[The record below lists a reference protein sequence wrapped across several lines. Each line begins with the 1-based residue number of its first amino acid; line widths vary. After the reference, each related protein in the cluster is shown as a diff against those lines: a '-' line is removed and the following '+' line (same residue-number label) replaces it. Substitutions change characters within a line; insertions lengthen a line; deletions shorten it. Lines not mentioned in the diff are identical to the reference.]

1 MSRVGTQAD
10 GEGSSYD
17 VNLFIAKHIQKHTPL
32 REPNSVPFR
41 LSIEA
46 VGDSSIAET
55 VCKAFMM
62 RTRCF
67 LLVLSVLLTSNCSV
81 ASTARSLKVVQ
92 HFQDDGDAVRRLVP
106 AHTEGDELQSEDER
120 VSRASDDEERTLKSF
135 FSGIKSKF
143 GWKSK
148 GEKATAKVADGLLKR
163 AKSTKDG
170 DGLSEK
176 AKTAGKMDEV
186 SASSRKKKRYRV
198 QDMEVVGPMLFLL
211 LLGGVGLAIERA
223 VNLAKG

>member
-1 MSRVGTQAD
+1 MT
-10 GEGSSYD
+10 
-17 VNLFIAKHIQKHTPL
+17 
-32 REPNSVPFR
+32 
-41 LSIEA
+41 
-46 VGDSSIAET
+46 
-55 VCKAFMM
+55 
-62 RTRCF
+62 RTNCL
-67 LLVLSVLLTSNCSV
+67 LLVLSILLISNCSV
-81 ASTARSLKVVQ
+81 ASAARSSKVVQ
-92 HFQDDGDAVRRLVP
+92 PFQDDGEAIRRLVT
-106 AHTEGDELQSEDER
+106 AHTDGGELQSEDER

-148 GEKATAKVADGLLKR
+148 GDHATATAADGVLKR